1 MRMEEPYGSRI
12 EEVKVMERGEEE
24 KGERVMDSSSNEDES
39 RLMETWIPEEERV
52 PGVSIVYCAKERVKD
67 EIIGPSNAYEG
78 GYR

>member
-39 RLMETWIPEEERV
+39 RLMET
-52 PGVSIVYCAKERVKD
+52 
-67 EIIGPSNAYEG
+67 
-78 GYR
+78 